1 MTLAAG
7 TKLGRYEIRLKIGE
21 GGMGEVYRARD
32 TQLGRDVA
40 VKVLPSNHSYDQ
52 DRLRRFAQEASA
64 ASALNHPNILVVHDI
79 ADHDGAPYVVSEL
92 LEGETL
98 NRRIAGTPLSQRR
111 AIDYALQLAHGLAAA
126 HEKGIIHRDLKPD
139 NIFITNEGR
148 VKILDFGLAKL
159 TQLDGN
165 QPQTDIP
172 TRRVDTDPG
181 VVMGTVGYMSP
192 EQLKGLTVDQRSD
205 IFSFGAILYEML
217 SGKRAFHRGSAAETM
232 SAILKEDPPDLS
244 VTNQN
249 ISPAL
254 ERLVSHCLEKNPT
267 ARFHSTRDLG
277 FALESLTASTS
288 AGVDRS
294 TLPSTHSRNYERLIW
309 IGVTALLVL
318 IALGAVFFPLF
329 RRADAESRAVRFN
342 LTLPDNATF
351 YYDVETHNLAL
362 SPDGERL
369 AFIATKDGKQ
379 QLWLQS
385 LNELSPAPVAGTE
398 GAYSPFWSPDSRHL
412 AFFAKGT
419 LQKLDV
425 AATAVQTIC
434 NLSGQIETVG
444 TWGSQG
450 TILFTDQ
457 FNDPGLATTITPEK
471 SSSAI
476 YQVTASG
483 GTPSILTKSP
493 KFRTHWVHFL
503 PDGKHYL
510 FYGRTVQP
518 QDSGIYSASLD
529 SPDGSLVLKAA
540 MTRIEYT
547 PLGYLLYAREGSLL
561 AHPFDDRSLRFTGE
575 PITVVNRLLFFDKTG
590 WSEFSAS
597 NNGTLALLRTAGLNR
612 IAWLDR
618 TGRELAQVGDAG
630 GYAELRLSPDSKQVA
645 LSISDERV
653 GSADIWLHDLEHG
666 TRTRTAFG
674 PADDANATW
683 APDGKRIAY
692 FSCCDGP
699 SSLFLKELTDPGKG
713 QNPLSSGFNAPWDWS
728 SDAKF
733 ILYSEND
740 PNTNRDIWVLPVGT
754 DQKPYPLLSTQFNE
768 GYAQFSPDGKWVAYL
783 SNETGSDELYV
794 ARFDNPLNRRRISQ
808 AGARQPRWSR
818 DGKELFYL
826 TGDGR
831 LMAIPL
837 KSGDQLQMGQ
847 AIALFKLDSIV
858 NDSYDVDISGQRFV
872 VITTDR
878 LGRATP
884 FTLVLNWPSELKK

>member
-1 MTLAAG
+1 MGRPHSIAESAAVEMTLTAG
-7 TKLGRYEIRLKIGE
+7 TKLGRYEIRSQIGA

-40 VKVLPSNHSYDQ
+40 VKVLPSNYSFDQ
-52 DRLRRFAQEASA
+52 DRLRRFEQEARA
-64 ASALNHPNILVVHDI
+64 ASGLNHPNILVVHDI

-98 NRRIAGTPLSQRR
+98 NQRIAGSPLSQRR

-139 NIFITNEGR
+139 NIFITNDGR

-159 TQLDGN
+159 TQLDN
-165 QPQTDIP
+165 QSQTDVP

-217 SGKRAFHRGSAAETM
+217 SGKRAFQRGSSAETM
-232 SAILKEDPPDLS
+232 SAILKEDPPDLAG
-244 VTNQN
+244 TNQN

-254 ERLVSHCLEKNPT
+254 ERLVNHCLEKNPT

-294 TLPSTHSRNYERLIW
+294 TLPSTGSRNYERLIW
-309 IGVTALLVL
+309 IGVTALLLL
-318 IALGAVFFPLF
+318 IALGAVLFPFF
-329 RRADAESRAVRFN
+329 RRSNKESRTVRFN
-342 LTLPDNATF
+342 LTMPDNAMF
-351 YYDVETHNLAL
+351 YSDVETHNLAL
-362 SPDGERL
+362 SPDGEHL

-385 LNELSPAPVAGTE
+385 LNELFSAPVAGTD
-398 GAYSPFWSPDSRHL
+398 GAYSPFWSRDSRHV

-425 AATAVQTIC
+425 GAKAVQTIC

-457 FNDPGLATTITPEK
+457 FNDPGLATTVTPEK

-476 YQVTASG
+476 YQVPASG
-483 GTPSILTKSP
+483 GTASILTKSP
-493 KFRTHWVHFL
+493 RFRTHWVHFL

-518 QDSGIYSASLD
+518 QDSGVYSASLD
-529 SPDGSLVLKAA
+529 SPDGTLVLKAA
-540 MTRIEYT
+540 ITRIEYT

-575 PITVVNRLLFFDKTG
+575 PITVVNRLPFFDKTG
-590 WSEFSAS
+590 WAEFSVSDNA
-597 NNGTLALLRTAGLNR
+597 TLAMLRTAGLSR
-612 IAWLDR
+612 IVWVDR
-618 TGRELAQVGDAG
+618 TGRELAQIGDAAE
-630 GYAELRLSPDSKQVA
+630 YYELRLSPDSKQLA
-645 LSISDERV
+645 LGIGDERV
-653 GSADIWLHDLEHG
+653 SSSDLWLHDLEHG
-666 TRTRTAFG
+666 TRTRIAFG
-674 PADDANATW
+674 PADDGSGTW
-683 APDGKRIAY
+683 SPDGKRMAY
-692 FSCCDGP
+692 FSCCEGP
-699 SSLFLKELTDPGKG
+699 SSLYLKELTDPVMNSRWAR
-713 QNPLSSGFNAPWDWS
+713 QARFSN
-728 SDAKF
+728 
-733 ILYSEND
+733 
-740 PNTNRDIWVLPVGT
+740 
-754 DQKPYPLLSTQFNE
+754 STQLLTIPTTSMYPDK
-768 GYAQFSPDGKWVAYL
+768 GSFSSLLTDWG
-783 SNETGSDELYV
+783 E
-794 ARFDNPLNRRRISQ
+794 RRRL
-808 AGARQPRWSR
+808 RW
-818 DGKELFYL
+818 Y
-826 TGDGR
+826 
-831 LMAIPL
+831 
-837 KSGDQLQMGQ
+837 
-847 AIALFKLDSIV
+847 
-858 NDSYDVDISGQRFV
+858 
-872 VITTDR
+872 
-878 LGRATP
+878 
-884 FTLVLNWPSELKK
+884 